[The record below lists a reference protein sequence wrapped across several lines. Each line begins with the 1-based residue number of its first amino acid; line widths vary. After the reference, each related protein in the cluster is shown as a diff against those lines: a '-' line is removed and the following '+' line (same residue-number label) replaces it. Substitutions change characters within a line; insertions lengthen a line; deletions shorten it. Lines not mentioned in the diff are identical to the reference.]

1 MAKNRISY
9 GVQDVFFGSPE
20 GVTDISV
27 TGVSGGNSD
36 GYQVLSRL
44 YRVQDFNYSFE
55 LPKEQ
60 VAVLGR
66 TSSVSSQ
73 LTAPPSVNVNF
84 SYISDGINNENR
96 MGLSLRKSRVET
108 PVQFISGLFDRS
120 TDRKNIYLQ
129 INPEEKEEVRS
140 QRTGGYPEPLFPT
153 GHLVTGQVADPNA
166 SNYDYL
172 IFQNSYINN
181 YSVSL
186 GVGELVSVSVG
197 AVADNVFMER
207 DIQFKGVPYINTQ
220 TAETGFSGMALLIPD
235 HFKPTNIENPS
246 VPLVP
251 SNISLQLTKR
261 SDTGINFE
269 IDTVQSCSVSLDLGR
284 ENISYLNYKLY
295 NDRPLNLPV
304 GISVDLSYLTSGSL
318 TGNLYQDFV
327 LDDQYDLNVIF
338 KTGLGVQHMVYDISG
353 LRLAS
358 VDFSSAIGSNK
369 QSSLNFVGDFDLDDN
384 DKGFFV
390 SGSVMNIE
398 PLQIVVTDGGVD
410 KNVVTGGSGIDTT
423 ASPFL
428 QPRY

>member
-1 MAKNRISY
+1 MPKNRISY

-20 GVTDISV
+20 GVTDITV
-27 TGVSGGNSD
+27 TGVSGDNSD

-60 VAVLGR
+60 VSVLGR
-66 TSSVSSQ
+66 TSSVNSQ

-96 MGLSLRKSRVET
+96 MGFSLRKSRVET
-108 PVQFISGLFDRS
+108 PVQFISGLFDRL

-129 INPEEKEEVRS
+129 IAQTGEEVRS
-140 QRTGGYPEPLFPT
+140 QRAGGYPQPLFPT
-153 GHLVTGQVADPNA
+153 GHLITGQVADPNA

-172 IFQNSYINN
+172 IFQNSYINS

-186 GVGELVSVSVG
+186 GVGELVTVSVG
-197 AVADNVFMER
+197 AVADNVFMKS
-207 DIQFKGVPYINTQ
+207 DIQGKGVPYINTQ
-220 TAETGFSGMALLIPD
+220 TAETGFSGVALLVPD

-246 VPLVP
+246 TPFVP
-251 SNISLQLTKR
+251 SNIDLQLTKR
-261 SDTGINFE
+261 SDTGIKFE
-269 IDTVQSCSVSLDLGR
+269 IDTVQSCSVSLGLER

-295 NDRPLNLPV
+295 DDRPLNLPV
-304 GISVDLSYLTSGSL
+304 QISVDLSYLTSGSL
-318 TGNLYQDFV
+318 TGNLYEDFV
-327 LDDQYDLNVIF
+327 LDDQYDLNVTF

-369 QSSLNFVGDFDLDDN
+369 ESSLNFVGDFDLDDN

-398 PLQIVVTDGGVD
+398 SLQIVVTDGGVD
-410 KNVVTGGSGIDTT
+410 KNVVTGVSGVSTT

-428 QPRY
+428 QPQY